1 MTTTSEANGNTASTG
16 GNERKQDDLKTM
28 FQELGDSVGKFATKT
43 VETIKET
50 FDKSVGLKNTVL
62 TIRITEEANEK
73 LKMLVDSG
81 IYKSRSE
88 SAAFLIDEGIKHQ
101 EELFNKIQGKLDA
114 IEKIRDELKD
124 IISEDKTPEDKT
136 PEDTKPETTKTKE
149 KKTKKSKK

>member
-1 MTTTSEANGNTASTG
+1 MTTTSEANGNTANTG
-16 GNERKQDDLKTM
+16 ENKQNQDDLKTM

-50 FDKSVGLKNTVL
+50 FDKSMGLKNTVL

-101 EELFNKIQGKLDA
+101 EELFNKIQDKLDA
-114 IEKIRDELKD
+114 IEQIRDELKD
-124 IISEDKTPEDKT
+124 IISEDKTPQDT
-136 PEDTKPETTKTKE
+136 DTKPETTKE

>member
-1 MTTTSEANGNTASTG
+1 MTTTGETNGNTANNDAHT
-16 GNERKQDDLKTM
+16 RKEDDLKTM

-50 FDKSVGLKNTVL
+50 FDRSMGLKNTVL

-81 IYKSRSE
+81 IHKSRSE

-101 EELFNKIQGKLDA
+101 EELFSKIQDKLDA
-114 IEKIRDELKD
+114 IERIRDELKD
-124 IISEDKTPEDKT
+124 IISEDTPIVDKEPDT
-136 PEDTKPETTKTKE
+136 PKE
-149 KKTKKSKK
+149 KKTKKTKK